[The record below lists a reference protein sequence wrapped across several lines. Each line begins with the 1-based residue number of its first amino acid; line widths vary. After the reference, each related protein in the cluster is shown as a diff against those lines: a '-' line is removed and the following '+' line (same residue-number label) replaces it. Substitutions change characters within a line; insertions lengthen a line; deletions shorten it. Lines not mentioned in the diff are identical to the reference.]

1 MGSSEKQYARA
12 GDKREAREGDDGNER
27 RARAGSDPRFQ
38 LIINSNIPQ
47 KLIAEAGDEEEIL
60 VTTGAHNSL
69 KVN

>member
-1 MGSSEKQYARA
+1 MGSSKKQYARA
-12 GDKREAREGDDGNER
+12 GDKREAREEDDGNER
-27 RARAGSDPRFQ
+27 RAQAVIDPRFQ

-60 VTTGAHNSL
+60 VTAGAHNSL